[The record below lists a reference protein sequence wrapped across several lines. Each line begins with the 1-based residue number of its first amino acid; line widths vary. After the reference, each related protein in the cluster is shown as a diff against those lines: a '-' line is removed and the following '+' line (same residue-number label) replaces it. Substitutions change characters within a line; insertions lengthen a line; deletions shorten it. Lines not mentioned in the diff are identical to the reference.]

1 MSENGADRK
10 LELYPFIVVSKCP
23 KIFIRIILNFSFVSQ
38 DFIGHFQLLAAF
50 TEGFDQAHYL
60 QQPNNLIIIK

>member
-23 KIFIRIILNFSFVSQ
+23 KIFIMTILNFSFVSQ
-38 DFIGHFQLLAAF
+38 DLFRLFQLLAAC

-60 QQPNNLIIIK
+60 QQPNSLIIIK

>member
-23 KIFIRIILNFSFVSQ
+23 KIFIMIILNFSFVSQ
-38 DFIGHFQLLAAF
+38 DFIGHFQLLAAC
-50 TEGFDQAHYL
+50 TEGFD
-60 QQPNNLIIIK
+60 